1 MWEALQE
8 MFHNHVSD
16 GGTREPAPDTNGAK
30 ETKRRKEGNETKDP
44 EDTKE
49 TIGTKETIE
58 TKEPK
63 HTTATKRT
71 KGNNAKKVVGLEW
84 AVPVSRSQHAAMNVV
99 CLTIPKTILQSLNG
113 SYDALT
119 NKLNEGLSHC
129 QQKRAQREQREQ

>member
-1 MWEALQE
+1 

-16 GGTREPAPDTNGAK
+16 GGAREPAPDTNGAK
-30 ETKRRKEGNETKDP
+30 ESKRRKEGNETKDP

-84 AVPVSRSQHAAMNVV
+84 ATEVCDERSYLCAFV
-99 CLTIPKTILQSLNG
+99 CG
-113 SYDALT
+113 F
-119 NKLNEGLSHC
+119 GGWLSC
-129 QQKRAQREQREQ
+129 TQT